1 MKPFTMT
8 KILAPTDMSD
18 SAIPALR
25 YARLIA
31 ERLSA
36 KLTVMYSDP
45 IMYPIEF
52 VGPKEAFL
60 ITATPEHLAGLRT
73 AVEKYAAPVME
84 GFRYETDVTVGQPI
98 PSILLAANEIDA
110 DLIIMGTHLRHGWRR
125 AVLGSVSDGVLH
137 GSRCPVLTVAAH
149 DHPIGAAPYGVTNI
163 LCPVNFTDVAR
174 DSLQAAAYVANAFGA
189 HLVIVHVIEADEV
202 TDVSA
207 DEEKVRKW
215 IAPELQDICSYREL
229 VVRGG
234 AAERVLDC
242 ADDVG
247 ADLIV
252 VGAQHRFFR
261 NATVIGTT
269 AERIIRFASCPV
281 LVVPREAV
289 RRGHAVEKEPELVSV
304 ER

>member
-1 MKPFTMT
+1 M
-8 KILAPTDMSD
+8 
-18 SAIPALR
+18 
-25 YARLIA
+25 
-31 ERLSA
+31 
-36 KLTVMYSDP
+36 
-45 IMYPIEF
+45 
-52 VGPKEAFL
+52 
-60 ITATPEHLAGLRT
+60 
-73 AVEKYAAPVME
+73 
-84 GFRYETDVTVGQPI
+84 
-98 PSILLAANEIDA
+98 
-110 DLIIMGTHLRHGWRR
+110 
-125 AVLGSVSDGVLH
+125 
-137 GSRCPVLTVAAH
+137 
-149 DHPIGAAPYGVTNI
+149 
-163 LCPVNFTDVAR
+163 
-174 DSLQAAAYVANAFGA
+174 ANAFGA
-189 HLVIVHVIEADEV
+189 HLVIVHVIEADEI

-215 IAPELQDICSYREL
+215 IAPELQDRCSYREL

-242 ADDVG
+242 ADDLA

-289 RRGHAVEKEPELVSV
+289 RHRKVEEKEPEIVTA